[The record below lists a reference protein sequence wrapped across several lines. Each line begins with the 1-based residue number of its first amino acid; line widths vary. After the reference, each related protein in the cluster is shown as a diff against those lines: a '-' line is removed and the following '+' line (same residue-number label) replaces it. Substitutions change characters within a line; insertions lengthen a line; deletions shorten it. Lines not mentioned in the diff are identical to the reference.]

1 MIKKMMLLAMAIA
14 SRGISNNKIDE
25 PTKKLRYLSCF
36 GDGDIP
42 SCQHLKKSKKS
53 TYNFC
58 GGCGCGD
65 NANTWL
71 VKKEGE
77 YSKLDYPRLNCPNE
91 MPGFSNYDPNSK
103 KDKPRRE
110 IIENFDPEKL
120 ELIQVTVGRSEEKEK
135 LMDELNKI
143 IKNS

>member
-14 SRGISNNKIDE
+14 SRGLSDNKIDL

-36 GDGDIP
+36 GHDGIP
-42 SCQHLKKSKKS
+42 PCGHLKRSKKS
-53 TYNFC
+53 NYHYC

-65 NANTWL
+65 NKNTWL
-71 VKKEGE
+71 VQSEGE
-77 YSKLDYPRLNCPNE
+77 YSKLDYPKLNCPND

-103 KDKPRRE
+103 KDNARRE
-110 IIENFDPEKL
+110 QIENFEPEKL
-120 ELIQVTVGRSEEKEK
+120 DLIQVTVGRSEEKEK
-135 LMDELNKI
+135 LIGQLNKI